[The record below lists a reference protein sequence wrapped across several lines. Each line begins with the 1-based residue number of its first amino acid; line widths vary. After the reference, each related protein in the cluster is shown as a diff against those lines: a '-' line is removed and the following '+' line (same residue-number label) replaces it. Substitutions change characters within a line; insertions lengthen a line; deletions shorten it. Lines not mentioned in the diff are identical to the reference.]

1 MWKEFTLEM
10 GSELDPGAL
19 EQMPD
24 YITFNI
30 TYEAAYSPESLR
42 AIIEVLRAT
51 VLDNWTKYGDPLSWP
66 PPDDS
71 CIGVESL
78 LERAAV
84 TQNRPGG
91 EDKSN
96 FASDCLF
103 IPFSPLAMYVG
114 WLFIHRVQG
123 RLSISFSVCDGVT
136 TVSDYSRMQ
145 QRQTLDPSFKDPRDP
160 PDEPENPEDPAW
172 WTRLDSKTWPRYRDC
187 DELWALNAECLR
199 TLLLRLSE
207 AMPTR
212 SVYVNEMFEQTVA

>member
-1 MWKEFTLEM
+1 VREISDHARQCVDRTGRKSANLGRKPDPGEGSRQRARLKDYERMWKEFTLEM

-19 EQMPD
+19 ERMPD

-91 EDKSN
+91 EDTSN

-114 WLFIHRVQG
+114 WLFI
-123 RLSISFSVCDGVT
+123 
-136 TVSDYSRMQ
+136 
-145 QRQTLDPSFKDPRDP
+145 
-160 PDEPENPEDPAW
+160 
-172 WTRLDSKTWPRYRDC
+172 
-187 DELWALNAECLR
+187 
-199 TLLLRLSE
+199 
-207 AMPTR
+207 
-212 SVYVNEMFEQTVA
+212 QTVA